1 MFLRHPRQNK
11 ILRVT
16 KSNTWIR
23 NRVDP
28 KSRLSAV
35 YVEWGGLFC
44 LGSLGAA
51 SQGLHTEISIS
62 CRLRLWS
69 EHLYC
74 LRDGLV
80 ATKRG
85 ILATR
90 LQPMMMKDDA
100 GWMNGLEWKP
110 WQDYKTKLTAFL

>member
-1 MFLRHPRQNK
+1 MLFLKKLKTQTDFIEYCIEYNFLRVSFVK
-11 ILRVT
+11 ISFSVLGMG
-16 KSNTWIR
+16 
-23 NRVDP
+23 
-28 KSRLSAV
+28 RLV
-35 YVEWGGLFC
+35 LF
-44 LGSLGAA
+44 GELGAA